1 MERPDLSQVD
11 PQVKAYI
18 EYLEKRLKINT
29 VSRDESSAAVAVPDT
44 PLPAEAPTTINI
56 VTISKNGFAKRTLR
70 HLYPRQHRGGM
81 GIFDIDISDED
92 APAVL
97 LNAEEG
103 QSILVFTNKARVY
116 RLSLSKIET
125 GPVHMKGQPLF
136 DRSPLDPDETVAAA
150 LPDRAAGYI
159 ALLSAHGRVRCLR
172 HHLFGEHMRPGT
184 AMFRY
189 EEFGPLVSV
198 CWTPGDSDLFIAS
211 KNGQAIR
218 FSEKLLNPQGDL
230 GLRLADGDQAV
241 SVTSVYPDS
250 NVFLLSA
257 NGKGTIRSMNGFA
270 PNKSTGGSGKIAMK
284 TDQLIG
290 AVTVEPEDEIFAESR
305 YGKVIRFRAD
315 EVPDAEG
322 AVQGVYCM
330 GLRGDEVSS
339 VMKSSPALRTSG
351 LY

>member
-1 MERPDLSQVD
+1 MERPDLSQID

-18 EYLEKRLKINT
+18 EFLEKRLKINT
-29 VSRDESSAAVAVPDT
+29 APREDTVVTAPVPDT
-44 PLPAEAPTTINI
+44 PLPAESPTTINI
-56 VTISKNGFAKRTLR
+56 ITISKNGYAKRTFR

-81 GIFDIDISDED
+81 GIFDIDIADED

-116 RLSLSKIET
+116 RLPLPKIEQ
-125 GPVHMKGQPLF
+125 GLVHSKGELIF

-184 AMFRY
+184 AMFRF
-189 EEFGPLVSV
+189 EEFGALVSV

-211 KNGQAIR
+211 QKGQAIR

-230 GLRLADGDQAV
+230 GLRLAEGDRAV
-241 SVTSVYPDS
+241 AVASVYPDS

-257 NGKGTIRSMNGFA
+257 NGKGTIRPMEGFA
-270 PNKSTGGSGKIAMK
+270 PNKSAGGSGKMAMK

-305 YGKVIRFRAD
+305 YCKIIRFRAD
-315 EVPDAEG
+315 EVPEAEG
-322 AVQGVYCM
+322 AVQGVFCM
-330 GLRGDEVSS
+330 GLRGDEVSTI
-339 VMKSSPALRTSG
+339 MKSSPTLRSSG
-351 LY
+351 LF